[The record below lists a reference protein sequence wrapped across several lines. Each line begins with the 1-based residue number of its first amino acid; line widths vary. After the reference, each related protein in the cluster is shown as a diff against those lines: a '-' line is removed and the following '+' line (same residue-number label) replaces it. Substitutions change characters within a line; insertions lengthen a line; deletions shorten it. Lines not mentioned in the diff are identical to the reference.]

1 MKINPEKIGL
11 LIGPGGKMI
20 RAIQEETGAKLDV
33 DDDGTVSIAH
43 SDAAG
48 AEAAKAKV
56 EALCAE
62 IKVGTIYEGKVASI
76 KEFGAF
82 IEISPGRDGL
92 CHISELDVGYVGRVE
107 DVVRVGDKVTV
118 KVIAIDDQGRIK
130 LSRKVL
136 LAGTGDGGPGP
147 GPSPGGSPPM
157 EGGGRPPREF
167 RDDRGG
173 DRGPRRDD
181 RGPPRHRD

>member
-1 MKINPEKIGL
+1 QAKEGRLQILKTMLSTLSAPRREISMFAPRLIQLKINPEKIGL

-43 SDAAG
+43 SDAPG

-92 CHISELDVGYVGRVE
+92 CHISELD
-107 DVVRVGDKVTV
+107 
-118 KVIAIDDQGRIK
+118 
-130 LSRKVL
+130 
-136 LAGTGDGGPGP
+136 
-147 GPSPGGSPPM
+147 
-157 EGGGRPPREF
+157 
-167 RDDRGG
+167 
-173 DRGPRRDD
+173 
-181 RGPPRHRD
+181 

>member
-1 MKINPEKIGL
+1 
-11 LIGPGGKMI
+11 KMI

-48 AEAAKAKV
+48 AEAAKARV

-62 IKVGTIYEGKVASI
+62 VKVGTIYEGKVASI

-107 DVVRVGDKVTV
+107 DVVKGGDRVRV
-118 KVIAIDDQGRIK
+118 KVIGTDDQNRIK
-130 LSRKVL
+130 LSRKAL
-136 LAGTGDGGPGP
+136 LPPREGGD
-147 GPSPGGSPPM
+147 
-157 EGGGRPPREF
+157 EGGGERPPRE
-167 RDDRGG
+167 DRG
-173 DRGPRRDD
+173 DR
-181 RGPPRHRD
+181 